1 MISTSARLATVL
13 RQVQE
18 CIDKYNHHPKKN
30 YAFEFKRFQIILE
43 TMLEKYD
50 DEVAQHLLDE
60 ILPNLIRDAN
70 LLD

>member
-18 CIDKYNHHPKKN
+18 CIDKYSHEPKKN

-60 ILPNLIRDAN
+60 ILPNLTREAN

>member
-13 RQVQE
+13 KQVQE
-18 CIDKYNHHPKKN
+18 CIDKYNQQPHKD

-43 TMLEKYD
+43 SMLEKYN
-50 DEVAQHLLDE
+50 DEAAQHLLDE
-60 ILPNLIRDAN
+60 ILPNLTREAN